1 MYESFYKLT
10 TRPFQLS
17 PDPRFFYGSPSHKRA
32 MSYLRYGLTQ
42 GEGFIVITGDIGTGK
57 TMLVNT
63 LFDDLSKENV
73 VAAQLVT
80 TQLEADDTLRMVAA
94 SFGLAHE
101 GLDKATILK
110 NLETFMTSRMRQG
123 KRVLLLVD
131 EAQNLPP
138 RSLEE
143 LRMLSNFQLGGRV
156 LFQSFLL
163 GQMEFRNT
171 MQAKGLEQLRQRVI
185 AAYHLEPLDA
195 EQTRGYIEHR
205 LRTAGWQGD
214 PKFTDA
220 AYAEIYK
227 FTGGIPRRINTLCDR
242 LLLFGVLEEIHEFD
256 VDKVKTVIQELKNET
271 SNNDV
276 DVAFD
281 ADEIKDKDT
290 KGKEKEKKSGGTLT
304 TKRSQA
310 AAKTASVQAAQPIAA
325 DGDVE
330 TRLAQLEQKVI
341 KLEEALRRESAR
353 LRRAILLSDDFGE
366 L

>member
-1 MYESFYKLT
+1 MYESFYNLS
-10 TRPFQLS
+10 TRPFQVS
-17 PDPRFFYGSPSHKRA
+17 PDPRFFYGSPGHKRA

-42 GEGFIVITGDIGTGK
+42 GEGFIVITGDPGTGK

-63 LFDDLSKENV
+63 LFEDLSKENV

-94 SFGLAHE
+94 SYGLAHE

-156 LFQSFLL
+156 LFQSFML
-163 GQMEFRNT
+163 GQAGFRNT
-171 MQAKGLEQLRQRVI
+171 LQAKGMEQLRQRVI
-185 AAYHLEPLDA
+185 AAYHLEPLDE

-205 LRTAGWQGD
+205 LRTAGWKDD

-220 AYAEIYK
+220 AYSEIYK
-227 FTGGIPRRINTLCDR
+227 FSGGIPRRINTLCDR

-256 VDKVKTVIQELKNET
+256 ADKVKVVMQELSNET
-271 SNNDV
+271 SGSNAVMPDN
-276 DVAFD
+276 
-281 ADEIKDKDT
+281 EIET
-290 KGKEKEKKSGGTLT
+290 KIKEKKSVRTQGA
-304 TKRSQA
+304 KRSQSAAKA
-310 AAKTASVQAAQPIAA
+310 AAAQAALPVIAE
-325 DGDVE
+325 GDVAG
-330 TRLAQLEQKVI
+330 RLAQLEQRVI
-341 KLEEALRRESAR
+341 NLEEALRREAAR
-353 LRRAILLSDDFGE
+353 LRRAILLSDDFGDIE
-366 L
+366 